1 METTGNTLMTLAR
14 QTRYALL
21 LMSVIAFVLGL
32 LFASPVNAQ
41 LLARIE
47 AGALGGNVR
56 AKPEVEAERVAKLK
70 PGEGVVLLENSGIA
84 LNGYPWFKI
93 EFRDGRTGHVWGGI
107 LCARQ
112 VAVAGLR
119 NQCEGYELLTGS
131 VTTLEVPTKSR
142 LVHYQCS
149 DGRNLIVRFETRG
162 QERSAVYSHDGYPEV
177 RLAEINT
184 EQGPAFSNGKDILRT
199 AGRKAVLHGTK
210 TRAICAEP

>member
-1 METTGNTLMTLAR
+1 
-14 QTRYALL
+14 
-21 LMSVIAFVLGL
+21 MSVSRHSRPGMRLLSLIVLGL
-32 LFASPVNAQ
+32 GLVIPGIAQAQ

-56 AKPEVEAERVAKLK
+56 AKPEIDAERVAKLE
-70 PGEGVVLLENSGIA
+70 PGESVVLVENSGIV

-93 EFRDGRTGHVWGGI
+93 EFRNGKTGHVWGGI

-112 VAVAGLR
+112 IAVAGLR

-131 VTTLEVPTKSR
+131 VTQLPVPTKSR

-149 DGRNLIVRFETRG
+149 DGKHLIVRYETRG

-177 RLAEINT
+177 RLAEIET
-184 EQGPAFSNGKDILRT
+184 QQGPAFSNGKAVLRA
-199 AGRKAVLHGTK
+199 AGRRAVLHAEK
-210 TRAICAEP
+210 IRAICAEP